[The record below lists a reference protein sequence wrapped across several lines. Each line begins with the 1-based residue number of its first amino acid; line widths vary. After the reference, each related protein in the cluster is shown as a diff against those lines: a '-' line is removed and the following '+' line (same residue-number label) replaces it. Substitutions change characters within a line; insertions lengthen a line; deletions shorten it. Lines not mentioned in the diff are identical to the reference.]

1 MTVQP
6 LYFWLKYVGDK
17 DFQIK
22 NKKKNQKE
30 KKNKSW
36 VGISEACKRRIQ
48 PLVKSLGLQNTDET
62 QKS

>member
-1 MTVQP
+1 MWEIRI
-6 LYFWLKYVGDK
+6 FRLKT
-17 DFQIK
+17 
-22 NKKKNQKE
+22 KKKNQKE